1 MPTALTALITGAS
14 AGIGEQIANEFAS
27 HGHDLV
33 LVARRKAALQQIA
46 ERLRAQHG
54 VTVTVKAADLSEPG
68 AAQALQKSLA
78 KRQIDVLVNNAGVLN
93 SGRFK
98 HMDEADIDN
107 MMTLNIVAL
116 TQLCR
121 TFIPPMVEHGHGK
134 VLNLASIAAFQPIPN
149 LAVYAATKAYVLSLS
164 EALSV
169 ELANKGVTVTAV
181 CPGYTNTDMLR
192 GPVDA
197 GKASIPEFIMLSPE
211 KVAADAYRACMGGDV
226 IKVPGLG
233 YSAAIST
240 TRVLPKWLVRRL
252 TALGT
257 GVKR

>member
-1 MPTALTALITGAS
+1 MPTPLTALITGAS
-14 AGIGEQIANEFAS
+14 AGIGEQLANEFAS

-33 LVARRKAALQQIA
+33 LVARRKPALQKIA

-54 VTVTVKAADLSEPG
+54 ISVTVKAADLSLPD
-68 AAQALQKSLA
+68 AAQTLHKALGKQH
-78 KRQIDVLVNNAGVLN
+78 IDVLVNNAGVLN

-98 HMDEADIDN
+98 HMDEAAIDN

-121 TFIPPMVEHGHGK
+121 TFIPAMVKRGK
-134 VLNLASIAAFQPIPN
+134 GKILNLASIAAFQPIPN

-169 ELANKGVTVTAV
+169 ELASKNVSVTAV

-197 GKASIPEFIMLSPE
+197 GKASIPEFVMLAPE
-211 KVAADAYRACMGGDV
+211 KVAADAYRACMTGDV
-226 IKVPGLG
+226 IKVPGIG

-240 TRVLPKWLVRRL
+240 TRVLPKWLVRKL

-257 GVKR
+257 GIKR